1 MSLLLPAILTV
12 RSRSSFTM
20 QSWDSSTGRVS
31 GPPQDALPHV
41 STALGG
47 LMRWVLRGPP
57 SKTQQRHSHSRLP
70 AALQQERASAA
81 LLNPPGTLD
90 CLRECNWPWAE
101 AEGGEATRDTS
112 KELRHLGNSVL
123 RLPEHVW
130 AQTQLYN
137 PASTEHLVQLK
148 ILKLDL
154 KQVPTCTQT
163 KASLHY
169 HLKLNWKTDLHTLR
183 EKCGLMRSKTPLPG
197 QSCLYQLVSAHGLAY
212 LFIAPVEN
220 FSDLMN

>member
-12 RSRSSFTM
+12 RSRPSFTM
-20 QSWDSSTGRVS
+20 QSWDNLTGRVS
-31 GPPQDALPHV
+31 GPPQDTLPHV

-57 SKTQQRHSHSRLP
+57 SKTQQHHSHSCLP

-81 LLNPPGTLD
+81 LLNPPGALD

-101 AEGGEATRDTS
+101 AEGGEATRDIS
-112 KELRHLGNSVL
+112 QELRHLGNSVL

-169 HLKLNWKTDLHTLR
+169 HLKLTGRQIFTHLA
-183 EKCGLMRSKTPLPG
+183 RSVG
-197 QSCLYQLVSAHGLAY
+197 
-212 LFIAPVEN
+212 
-220 FSDLMN
+220 